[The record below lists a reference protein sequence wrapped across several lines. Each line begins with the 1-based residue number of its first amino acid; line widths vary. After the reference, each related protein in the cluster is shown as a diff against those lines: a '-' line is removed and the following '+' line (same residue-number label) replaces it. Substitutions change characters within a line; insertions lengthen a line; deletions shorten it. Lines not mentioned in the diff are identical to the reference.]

1 MCKFDDV
8 SAAVADASVA
18 VRLLDRHWPLAPQ
31 RRHPVAGGSQQ
42 RPHLDALARLAFFAV
57 ALPMGDTMSPDD
69 VAFCCLLVSLIFFF
83 LLFVVPCLL
92 SCCVDDDGTKATNSS
107 NQIPAFNVYIFGL
120 FVLFFLYS
128 VHDLH
133 FTGFCPGGYSHF
145 HVLCQMS
152 IYACTKQITIHITR
166 TLVGWMT

>member
-69 VAFCCLLVSLIFFF
+69 VAFCCLLVSLIFFSCCS
-83 LLFVVPCLL
+83 LFPVYCPVALTTTAQRRQIALIKSLL
-92 SCCVDDDGTKATNSS
+92 SM
-107 NQIPAFNVYIFGL
+107 YIFSVCL
-120 FVLFFLYS
+120 YCFFCIP
-128 VHDLH
+128 
-133 FTGFCPGGYSHF
+133 FTICTSLGFARAAIHTFTFYVKCLSM
-145 HVLCQMS
+145 HVRNKSPFTSLE
-152 IYACTKQITIHITR
+152 HW
-166 TLVGWMT
+166 LDG